1 MTTKR
6 YLEVIKRLLSA
17 ETYFR
22 AREEAEAQEPERP
35 LPDEGPKPQRS

>member
-1 MTTKR
+1 MAGKH

-22 AREEAEAQEPERP
+22 AREEAKAREPERR
-35 LPDEGPKPQRS
+35 LPEENPKAP